1 MSTGQHDQHAAHEP
15 AATHDRDRDR
25 NETVAEH
32 LRQHHAHMVAELD
45 RLASALRASALEGRD
60 SSQARAELVTWTE
73 EVLEP
78 HAEEEEH
85 GTYAAAARLPGGAL
99 LIDAMLRE
107 HELIRSMA
115 DSVRTI
121 DPPLAAAAWGRA
133 LSATFN
139 SHQAKENEI
148 ILPLLVSSDA
158 VDLTA
163 LLGHHG

>member
-1 MSTGQHDQHAAHEP
+1 MTGRVERS
-15 AATHDRDRDR
+15 DRAVLDTSVVIG
-25 NETVAEH
+25 ESVAPIPGV
-32 LRQHHAHMVAELD
+32 LAISAVTLAELHFGV
-45 RLASALRASALEGRD
+45 LVAK

-139 SHQAKENEI
+139 SHQAKENDI

-163 LLGHHG
+163 LLEHHG